1 MSSQT
6 ANQIKAYLANILPN
20 LNSSASAIWTRFVDV
35 FSTIIDILTGEIGR
49 SNTIIET
56 AARSLRVMG
65 QQYYIDKALAYQE
78 GDDLVVVND
87 ETLAMGYAEIDTSKQ
102 IIKQVYTSVPDNGEI
117 YLKVATTD
125 SDNNLIPLTTQQLDA
140 FKGYMKNWEPVG
152 IAVTVFS
159 QVPDRFDCAHLYVR
173 YSRDYN
179 LIAIQDN
186 IKALLDQFQMQ
197 RLNRSALYINDIESA
212 IKDITG
218 VRDAFFDGVT
228 INRWDTS
235 EGEGKYVPY
244 VPDDVASNPYQGIIY
259 LYAGYFNFNDNISD
273 FTADSPITIFES
285 V

>member
-1 MSSQT
+1 MASQT

-87 ETLAMGYAEIDTSKQ
+87 ETLAMGYAETDTSKQ

-125 SDNNLIPLTTQQLDA
+125 SDNNLIPLTAQQLDA

-197 RLNRSALYINDIESA
+197 RLNRSALSTALPSTGGTHPKARASTSRMFRTTWHPTPIRESSTCTPDIS
-212 IKDITG
+212 
-218 VRDAFFDGVT
+218 
-228 INRWDTS
+228 
-235 EGEGKYVPY
+235 
-244 VPDDVASNPYQGIIY
+244 
-259 LYAGYFNFNDNISD
+259 IS
-273 FTADSPITIFES
+273 TTIFPTLRRI
-285 V
+285 VP

>member
-1 MSSQT
+1 MASQT

-87 ETLAMGYAEIDTSKQ
+87 ETLAMGYAETDTSKQ

-140 FKGYMKNWEPVG
+140 FKGYMKTG
-152 IAVTVFS
+152 
-159 QVPDRFDCAHLYVR
+159 
-173 YSRDYN
+173 SRWVS
-179 LIAIQDN
+179 L
-186 IKALLDQFQMQ
+186 
-197 RLNRSALYINDIESA
+197 
-212 IKDITG
+212 
-218 VRDAFFDGVT
+218 
-228 INRWDTS
+228 
-235 EGEGKYVPY
+235 
-244 VPDDVASNPYQGIIY
+244 
-259 LYAGYFNFNDNISD
+259 
-273 FTADSPITIFES
+273 
-285 V
+285 